1 MSPMK
6 KMITTVVAMALTLAM
21 SVTAF
26 AAPSVTNNTTLPTET
41 VGSVTYVRNYSAV
54 SASAT
59 DESGNAVNLAV
70 RQLTASE
77 AAAARTAVAAKF
89 GNAVDIMGAGD
100 YHADGATE
108 SNPITVKFSAAVNA
122 GDSVCIYHKHADGN
136 WYVESATAANGTVT
150 AKFTSFSNMVIVRTA
165 RVSNDTPAT
174 GGSTDGSNDQYAAAN
189 TNSTAATAT
198 ATSPKTADNGVAG
211 VAMIAF
217 ACAGVLVLVNRKRF
231 A

>member
-26 AAPSVTNNTTLPTET
+26 AAPSVTNNTTLPTEN

-59 DESGNAVNLAV
+59 DESGNAVNLTV

-150 AKFTSFSNMVIVRTA
+150 AKFTSFSNMAIVRTA
-165 RVSNDTPAT
+165 RVSNGTSTPA
-174 GGSTDGSNDQYAAAN
+174 GSTDGSNDQYAAAN
-189 TNSTAATAT
+189 TNSTTAT

-211 VAMIAF
+211 VTMIAF